1 MQDDQAHKTEFYIAK
16 KNKGATYL
24 YIFVKQPLQESSL
37 AVPPVA
43 VPIGT
48 TGL

>member
-1 MQDDQAHKTEFYIAK
+1 MRDYQAHKTQFYIAK
-16 KNKGATYL
+16 KGITYL
-24 YIFVKQPLQESSL
+24 SICVKQPLQESSL

-43 VPIGT
+43 VPIGR